1 MDKTLVHT
9 PAYFEGPGPCAL
21 CSAGLLAMAHVSALK
36 RCVVS
41 PATDPGSV

>member
-9 PAYFEGPGPCAL
+9 LAYFEGPGPCAL
-21 CSAGLLAMAHVSALK
+21 CSADLFAVAHVSAVK
-36 RCVVS
+36 GRVVS